1 MRLLSA
7 PFVLAQSD
15 GTAEEVEDALEDILK
30 NGPSNLS
37 EALDIIVAKF
47 TSLWTGL
54 VASLPIILIGVLV
67 FLVIY
72 TAAKLITR
80 GVGRGLDKA
89 GTDPVVGRLL
99 TRVVKAILTLF
110 ALLFALST
118 MGVAVGNVIT
128 FLAVLG
134 FAVGLAVQGIL
145 ENFVAGVIL
154 LLRKP
159 FRAGDQIISGDFE
172 GVVEDIDFRVTTLT
186 AYDGTVQLIPN
197 GQVYDN
203 PLVNLTARG
212 ERRSAVSVGVDYRD
226 DHNAAREV
234 IRAALDGLEGVMAD
248 PAPDVL
254 LTELGDSSVNFTVR
268 YWTKPDIASVVK
280 AQDVVLAAVKTA
292 IDEAGMTIPWPIR
305 TLIVDGPVAVEG
317 TQP

>member
-99 TRVVKAILTLF
+99 TRVLKAILTLF
-110 ALLFALST
+110 ALLFALLT